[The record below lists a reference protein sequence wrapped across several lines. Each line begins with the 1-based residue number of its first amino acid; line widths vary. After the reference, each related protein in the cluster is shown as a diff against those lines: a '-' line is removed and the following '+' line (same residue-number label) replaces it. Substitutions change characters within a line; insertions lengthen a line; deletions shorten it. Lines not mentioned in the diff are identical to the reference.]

1 MPCMKENF
9 KLSSFAILLFFS
21 FQFLFVHGQNR
32 IVVEGVIY
40 DEFNYPVPY
49 ASVGILKKNIG
60 TSSTEDGGFKFFVT
74 DNELL
79 DIIEMSSIGFK
90 TYKISVKD
98 FIALKDKTFILKEMI
113 AELSEVTIER
123 PKDIVKKALK
133 KLKENT
139 ISDKHKLGILYR
151 RWSVEDNICRYFIEQ
166 YMDVLDRGPSSYI
179 QGFDVQQSR
188 NSSDYRFIKNEQD
201 RHAIQFM
208 ELNNPLRNGPAMS
221 SYAWKKIDDT
231 FYENEDVVVLRGT
244 LRNGNTITFF
254 VGLDS
259 LKIYKIEKNTTVMDV
274 GKSLTGLYIYKNN
287 NRNKLY
293 LSYHKRQWEG
303 AVATPAHVK
312 RAMQQAGKKERR
324 YIPISYRHEVFVL
337 NLENEKGKTRLSDV
351 SVQKDMTLYKVAY
364 DQSFWDN
371 ISIPPETK
379 FYKKNIGELE
389 SLYDVP
395 IETQFE
401 YSNR

>member
-133 KLKENT
+133 K
-139 ISDKHKLGILYR
+139 
-151 RWSVEDNICRYFIEQ
+151 F
-166 YMDVLDRGPSSYI
+166 
-179 QGFDVQQSR
+179 
-188 NSSDYRFIKNEQD
+188 
-201 RHAIQFM
+201 
-208 ELNNPLRNGPAMS
+208 
-221 SYAWKKIDDT
+221 
-231 FYENEDVVVLRGT
+231 
-244 LRNGNTITFF
+244 
-254 VGLDS
+254 
-259 LKIYKIEKNTTVMDV
+259 
-274 GKSLTGLYIYKNN
+274 
-287 NRNKLY
+287 
-293 LSYHKRQWEG
+293 G
-303 AVATPAHVK
+303 AA
-312 RAMQQAGKKERR
+312 
-324 YIPISYRHEVFVL
+324 
-337 NLENEKGKTRLSDV
+337 
-351 SVQKDMTLYKVAY
+351 
-364 DQSFWDN
+364 
-371 ISIPPETK
+371 PP
-379 FYKKNIGELE
+379 
-389 SLYDVP
+389 P
-395 IETQFE
+395 
-401 YSNR
+401 